1 MYVYL
6 WARVTSYAALPTPL
20 WGDGGRGAARGEGGG
35 VMARLLDGARRT
47 RGCFVSVLFAPSHET
62 TVFCLR
68 ARKEA
73 AKIGG
78 DGEGG
83 RQGAREE

>member
-1 MYVYL
+1 MRPYQHHYG
-6 WARVTSYAALPTPL
+6 AMGEEGRR
-20 WGDGGRGAARGEGGG
+20 GGRGG

>member
-1 MYVYL
+1 
-6 WARVTSYAALPTPL
+6 
-20 WGDGGRGAARGEGGG
+20 
-35 VMARLLDGARRT
+35 MARLLDGAWRT
-47 RGCFVSVLFAPSHET
+47 RGCFVSVFFAPSHET

-78 DGEGG
+78 RERG
-83 RQGAREE
+83 RNKAKIENGKCFG

>member
-1 MYVYL
+1 MRPYQHHYGVVGEERL
-6 WARVTSYAALPTPL
+6 R
-20 WGDGGRGAARGEGGG
+20 GGRG

-47 RGCFVSVLFAPSHET
+47 KGCFVSVFFAPSHET

-73 AKIGG
+73 TKIRRG
-78 DGEGG
+78 
-83 RQGAREE
+83 QGAREE